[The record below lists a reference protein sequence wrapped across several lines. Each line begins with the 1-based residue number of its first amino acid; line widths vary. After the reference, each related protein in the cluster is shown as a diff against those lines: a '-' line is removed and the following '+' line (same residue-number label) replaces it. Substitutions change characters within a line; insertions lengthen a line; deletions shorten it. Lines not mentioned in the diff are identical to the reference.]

1 MMMSLSTDGNWRRAI
16 RLDLLMAGLAA
27 LLILPLVGTAHA
39 ETQTRS
45 VDPFHAISFE
55 GSWSVDVTVGKDRS
69 LVLEGDQDSLAQVKT
84 EVVDGKLRI
93 SLKRGLMSMFSHV
106 GHLSAHVTTPSL
118 DDFER
123 FGSGDATLTGLKEDK
138 LVVESDGS
146 GSIKADGHVGNL
158 KLTINGSGTCDFG
171 DVTSDDATVTIN
183 GSGGMIV
190 QPRGNLVAEI
200 NGSGDI
206 RYVGEP
212 AHITRT
218 VHGSGSIEK
227 K

>member
-1 MMMSLSTDGNWRRAI
+1 MISLFASKRSFAVGRFDVIA
-16 RLDLLMAGLAA
+16 AALAA
-27 LLILPLVGTAHA
+27 LLVLQAIGAARA

-55 GSWSVDVTVGKDRS
+55 GFWSVDVTVGKERS
-69 LVLEGDQDSLAQVKT
+69 LVLEGDEDSLAKVKT
-84 EVVDGKLRI
+84 EVSDGKLEI
-93 SLKRGLMSMFSHV
+93 GLKHGFMSMFSHV
-106 GHLSAHVTTPSL
+106 GHLTAHITTPNL
-118 DDFER
+118 DDFTR
-123 FGSGDATLTGLKEDK
+123 FGSGDATITGLKEDK

-171 DVTSDDATVTIN
+171 DVTSDDVTVTIN
-183 GSGGMIV
+183 GSGKMTV
-190 QPRGNLVAEI
+190 QPHGNLVAEI

-206 RYVGEP
+206 LYIGEP
-212 AHITRT
+212 AHIART
-218 VHGSGSIEK
+218 VNGSGTIAK